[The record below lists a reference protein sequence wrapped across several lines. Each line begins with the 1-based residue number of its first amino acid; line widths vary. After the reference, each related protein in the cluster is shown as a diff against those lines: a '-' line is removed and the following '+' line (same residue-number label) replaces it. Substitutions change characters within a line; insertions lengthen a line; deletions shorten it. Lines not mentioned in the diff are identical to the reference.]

1 MKKKLLL
8 LLCVATT
15 VPAIAQSN
23 SDYNFVSD
31 KGDVIEAAQID
42 YLVANDTSSTEFDVV
57 MKGSNVY
64 GHVTMLTPTRS
75 TTGINTVNSSQN
87 GILSISNGLIQL
99 DSLSGN
105 TELTIYS
112 ADGQQVRSFLLEKG
126 NQVIDASF
134 LPPGIYI
141 LKTASSV
148 VKFIKK

>member
-64 GHVTMLTPTRS
+64 SHVTMLTPTSS

-99 DSLSGN
+99 DNLSGN

-126 NQVIDASF
+126 NQVIDASY